1 MHESTST
8 EAREISLKFIYQCD
22 TEKLYYFS
30 DTHFSSFISFQAPT
44 QAAKKMAKII
54 SEGVLSK
61 LDEIDRIL
69 NKFSKRWTVERMPAT
84 DRATL
89 RVAVFELISLR
100 TPTKVIINEAIEL
113 AKKFGTENSAKFVN
127 GILDAVARTY
137 RN

>member
-1 MHESTST
+1 
-8 EAREISLKFIYQCD
+8 
-22 TEKLYYFS
+22 
-30 DTHFSSFISFQAPT
+30 
-44 QAAKKMAKII
+44 
-54 SEGVLSK
+54 
-61 LDEIDRIL
+61 
-69 NKFSKRWTVERMPAT
+69 MPAT